1 LKSDKDNLNRL
12 PHQIPIYSSVLDK
25 VTLVVGRRHADE
37 VTNLAPDWWGIKIA
51 TVGLRGGFNFKDMRR
66 ARINQALDILAVSKL
81 LWRDEALTLLD
92 ELGEAERVRYKH
104 LSPPLSILEPARSA
118 YDRT

>member
-1 LKSDKDNLNRL
+1 M
-12 PHQIPIYSSVLDK
+12 
-25 VTLVVGRRHADE
+25 VGRRHADE